1 MAKESPRVYLD
12 VSCLNR
18 PFDDQRQAR
27 IRLESVAIT
36 EILALADSGK
46 TILVSSQMAEIEI
59 VANPDDTRRRR
70 VMSLLP
76 DRASILKLTRQQFAR
91 AEELGSYGFK
101 PADAMHVA
109 AAEALKV
116 EVLLTCDDRLCRAI
130 GTVPGFELRL

>member
-1 MAKESPRVYLD
+1 
-12 VSCLNR
+12 
-18 PFDDQRQAR
+18 
-27 IRLESVAIT
+27 LESVAIT

-101 PADAMHVA
+101 PADATHVA
-109 AAEALKV
+109 AAEALKA
-116 EVLLTCDDRLCRAI
+116 EVLLTCDDRLCRAANRHRAR
-130 GTVPGFELRL
+130 LRVKVVNPVQWLQDRSRASHT